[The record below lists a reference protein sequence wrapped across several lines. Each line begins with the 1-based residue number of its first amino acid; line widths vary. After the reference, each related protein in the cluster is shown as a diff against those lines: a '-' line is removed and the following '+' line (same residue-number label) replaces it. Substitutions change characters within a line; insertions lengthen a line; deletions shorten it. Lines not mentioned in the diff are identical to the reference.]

1 MTSLSRTGNHGKL
14 ESVEKMNMAKN
25 KNVTGVVYS
34 TNPDFKYTSAI
45 SSEANTLPPQQQE
58 LRVFLEKKHRGGK
71 TVSVIKGFVGNK
83 DDLEALGK
91 LLKTKCGTGGS
102 AKDGEIIIQGDLR
115 VKIMEILIANGY
127 KAKKAGG

>member
-1 MTSLSRTGNHGKL
+1 MSK
-14 ESVEKMNMAKN
+14 K

-34 TNPDFKYTSAI
+34 TNPDFKYTAAI
-45 SSEANTLPPQQQE
+45 GSEANTLPPQQQE

-71 TVSVIKGFVGNK
+71 TASVIKGFVGKK

-115 VKIMEILIANGY
+115 DKIMEILIANGY